1 MNKAHSTSSRLE
13 RWIIGALDVVVLGLL
28 VIWVVNCHLLQIVY
42 ILAALALALLAVLSL
57 AAWRHGFSWFCTRR
71 ALRFHGWLVVG
82 IVSVIVLF
90 YAEENW
96 RGKRAWAALQRE
108 AAARGE
114 SLDFSSIIPPPVPDD
129 QNFALAPGVPE
140 LLGYAEADA
149 RSRAIRRFE
158 DLPFYLGAERDDY
171 PPAASWALQETTDLT
186 AWQKYF
192 RRHAQTGADAPSTA
206 APGQTPPSAQPHPP
220 PLEGSRPLTFPATP
234 EPQTPA
240 ADAVLALSRYD
251 PAVAVLRAASQ
262 RPQARYPVAYDRGML
277 GLTWPNYL
285 RQQDLPNAAQV
296 LCLRAAAEL
305 AQNQPESALQDTLLA
320 LGLAD
325 SLRQMP
331 YGGPHCARA
340 QMLMV
345 CLQPVWEGLAS
356 RRWNDQQL
364 AAMQQRFAGMD
375 LLAEFRLAVHGET
388 LLVMNLAGQLQAFLD
403 GGRSAM
409 ADQMRSAQ
417 GDDLW
422 PVWLFRLFYPTGW
435 LYQDKVWVY
444 RFYERRADAFKSLAR
459 SMEGR
464 SDAELRRAIDPLL
477 LVFVVP
483 RLIETFSGTAEQ
495 ALFLQ
500 TACQQAATACA
511 LERFRLAKGQY
522 PDTLEALVPAWLD
535 QVPADL
541 LAPNGA
547 KLKYRQDASGGFVL
561 YSVGLNRLD
570 DRATPSPPEKDWHGI
585 EATFPRLEQG
595 DWVWCQPVE
604 PGQANASASP

>member
-1 MNKAHSTSSRLE
+1 MNPANPTSSRLE

-28 VIWVVNCHLLQIVY
+28 VTWVVNCHLLQIVY

-57 AAWRHGFSWFCTRR
+57 AAWRHGFRWFCTRR
-71 ALRFHGWLVVG
+71 ALRFYGWLVAG

-140 LLGYAEADA
+140 LLGYAEAELQ
-149 RSRAIRRFE
+149 SQKLPRRE
-158 DLPFYLGAERDDY
+158 DLPFYLGAEGDDY
-171 PPAASWALQETTDLT
+171 PPPASWAFQQTTDLA
-186 AWQKYF
+186 AWQNVLL
-192 RRHAQTGADAPSTA
+192 AP
-206 APGQTPPSAQPHPP
+206 
-220 PLEGSRPLTFPATP
+220 
-234 EPQTPA
+234 
-240 ADAVLALSRYD
+240 SRYD
-251 PAVAVLRAASQ
+251 PALAVLRAASQ

-277 GLTWPNYL
+277 GLTFPNYL
-285 RQQDLPNAAQV
+285 RQQELPNAAQI

-305 AQNQPESALQDTLLA
+305 AQDQPESALQDTLLA
-320 LGLAD
+320 LRLAD

-331 YGGPHCARA
+331 YDRPHRARA
-340 QMLMV
+340 QMLMS
-345 CLQPVWEGLAS
+345 CLQPVWEGLAC
-356 RRWNDQQL
+356 RRWKDPQL
-364 AAMQQRFAGMD
+364 AALQQRFADMD
-375 LLAEFRLAVHGET
+375 LLAEFSLAVRGET
-388 LLVMNLAGQLQAFLD
+388 FLVMNLADQLQAFLH

-409 ADQMRSAQ
+409 ADRMRSAH

-435 LYQDKVWVY
+435 LYQDKVWVC

-464 SDAELRRAIDPLL
+464 SDAELRRATDPLL

-500 TACQQAATACA
+500 TACQQAAAACA

-547 KLKYRQDASGGFVL
+547 KLKYHRDAGGGFVL
-561 YSVGLNRLD
+561 YSVGSNRLD
-570 DRATPSPPEKDWHGI
+570 DHGTPSPPEKDWRGTQ
-585 EATFPRLEQG
+585 ATFPRLEQG
-595 DWVWCQPVE
+595 DWVWRQPVE
-604 PGQANASASP
+604 PGQTNAPATP